1 MEGRK
6 MSKSSLSVLAKA
18 VASKRGLTQAEAERF
33 IATMF
38 EVAGAGIQEDK
49 LLKMKWLGTF
59 KITSVKDRESV
70 DVNTGERILIEG
82 RDKISFT
89 PDNILKEI
97 INKPFAQ
104 FETVVVNDGVDFSDI
119 DEKFAN
125 MEREEELQLQKEQ
138 ELQLLKGQECHDE
151 EVVQEEQN
159 AELPQKAELSQEEEH
174 SQEVEL
180 NEDLPQEEELSQE
193 EEHSQEVELNEEL
206 PQEAKKSQE
215 SLLDAELES
224 QEGGQKDELPQEVNT
239 PISEET
245 VALSSELKNAEISED
260 DIPETSEDNIS
271 QTSEDDIP
279 ETSEDDIPETSEDNI
294 SQTSED
300 TISKTEENG
309 IPEEVGM
316 LISHLKE
323 NGSAAEEIERVEEA
337 KVKEEAEA
345 PKAAEAHVEK
355 TPAEEKIVV
364 SQSDV
369 ENKKQSEYDETL
381 DEDEAYASDRHHFVI
396 PKYVVALVCVV
407 FVALL
412 GGLCWFAFIYGK
424 MQARQE
430 QMEMQLK
437 AIKPQPQ
444 PKPKPKVVAP
454 VDTAKSVAS
463 LDDKTDAENA
473 PVNGA
478 QANNEQTDHSQL
490 AMKKKAKQD
499 SIRMAQANNAV
510 KMAEK
515 ASEYLNDPRIRTGA
529 YRIVGVEKTVTVK
542 SGQTLAGLSK
552 LYLGP
557 GMECYMQAIN
567 GCSEIKSGQK
577 VKIPKLELKRKGKK
591 N

>member
-38 EVAGAGIQEDK
+38 EVAGDGIQEDK

-104 FETVVVNDGVDFSDI
+104 FETVVVNDGIDFSDI

-125 MEREEELQLQKEQ
+125 MEREEEELQLQKEQ
-138 ELQLLKGQECHDE
+138 ECHDE
-151 EVVQEEQN
+151 ELVQEEQN
-159 AELPQKAELSQEEEH
+159 AELPQKEDLSQEEEQPREEEH

-180 NEDLPQEEELSQE
+180 NENLS
-193 EEHSQEVELNEEL
+193 
-206 PQEAKKSQE
+206 QEAKKSQE
-215 SLLDAELES
+215 SLLDAELQS
-224 QEGGQKDELPQEVNT
+224 QEGGQKDELSQEANT

-260 DIPETSEDNIS
+260 DISETSEDNIS
-271 QTSEDDIP
+271 QTSD
-279 ETSEDDIPETSEDNI
+279 
-294 SQTSED
+294 D

-323 NGSAAEEIERVEEA
+323 NKSEAEEIERVEET
-337 KVKEEAEA
+337 KVKEEAEV

-355 TPAEEKIVV
+355 TPEEAKVVV
-364 SQSDV
+364 SQSNV
-369 ENKKQSEYDETL
+369 ENKKQPEYDETL
-381 DEDEAYASDRHHFVI
+381 DEDEAYASDHHHLVI
-396 PKYVVALVCVV
+396 PKYVVALVSVV

-444 PKPKPKVVAP
+444 PKPKPTVVAP

-463 LDDKTDAENA
+463 SDDKTDAKNVLA
-473 PVNGA
+473 NGA
-478 QANNEQTDHSQL
+478 QANNEQTDHAQL

-515 ASEYLNDPRIRTGA
+515 ASVYLNDPRIRTGA
-529 YRIVGVEKTVTVK
+529 YRIVGVEKTVTAK

-567 GCSEIKSGQK
+567 GCSEIKPGQK

>member
-38 EVAGAGIQEDK
+38 EVAGDGIQEDK

-104 FETVVVNDGVDFSDI
+104 FETVVVNDGIDFSDI

-125 MEREEELQLQKEQ
+125 MEREEEELQLQKE
-138 ELQLLKGQECHDE
+138 QECHDE
-151 EVVQEEQN
+151 EVVQEEQ
-159 AELPQKAELSQEEEH
+159 PQKEELSQEEEQPREEEH

-180 NEDLPQEEELSQE
+180 NEDLS
-193 EEHSQEVELNEEL
+193 
-206 PQEAKKSQE
+206 QEAKKSQE
-215 SLLDAELES
+215 SLLDAELQS
-224 QEGGQKDELPQEVNT
+224 QEGGKKDELSQEANT

-260 DIPETSEDNIS
+260 DISETSEDNIS
-271 QTSEDDIP
+271 QTSD
-279 ETSEDDIPETSEDNI
+279 
-294 SQTSED
+294 D

-323 NGSAAEEIERVEEA
+323 NKSEAEEIERVEET
-337 KVKEEAEA
+337 KVKEEAEV

-355 TPAEEKIVV
+355 TPEEAKVVV
-364 SQSDV
+364 SQSNV
-369 ENKKQSEYDETL
+369 ENKKQPEYDETL
-381 DEDEAYASDRHHFVI
+381 DEDEAYASDRHHLVI
-396 PKYVVALVCVV
+396 PKYVVALVSVV

-463 LDDKTDAENA
+463 SDDKTDAENVLA
-473 PVNGA
+473 NGA
-478 QANNEQTDHSQL
+478 QANNERTDHAQL

-515 ASEYLNDPRIRTGA
+515 ASVYLNDPRIRTGA
-529 YRIVGVEKTVTVK
+529 YRIMGVEKTVTAK

-567 GCSEIKSGQK
+567 GCSEIKPGQK

>member
-38 EVAGAGIQEDK
+38 EVAGDGIQEDK

-104 FETVVVNDGVDFSDI
+104 FETVVVNDGIDFSDI

-125 MEREEELQLQKEQ
+125 MEREEEELQLQKE
-138 ELQLLKGQECHDE
+138 QECHDE

-159 AELPQKAELSQEEEH
+159 AELPQKEDLSQEEEQPREEEH

-180 NEDLPQEEELSQE
+180 NEDLS
-193 EEHSQEVELNEEL
+193 
-206 PQEAKKSQE
+206 QEAKKSQE
-215 SLLDAELES
+215 SLLDAELQS
-224 QEGGQKDELPQEVNT
+224 QEGGQKDELSQEANT

-260 DIPETSEDNIS
+260 DISETSEDNIS
-271 QTSEDDIP
+271 QTSD
-279 ETSEDDIPETSEDNI
+279 
-294 SQTSED
+294 D

-323 NGSAAEEIERVEEA
+323 NKSEAEEIEKVEET
-337 KVKEEAEA
+337 KVKEEAEV

-355 TPAEEKIVV
+355 TPEEAKVVV
-364 SQSDV
+364 SLSNV
-369 ENKKQSEYDETL
+369 ENKMQPEYDETL
-381 DEDEAYASDRHHFVI
+381 DEDEAYASDRHHLVI
-396 PKYVVALVCVV
+396 PKYVVALVSVV

-444 PKPKPKVVAP
+444 PKPKPMVVAP

-463 LDDKTDAENA
+463 SDDKTDAENA
-473 PVNGA
+473 LANGA
-478 QANNEQTDHSQL
+478 QANNEQTDHAQL

-515 ASEYLNDPRIRTGA
+515 ASVYLNDPRIRTGA
-529 YRIVGVEKTVTVK
+529 YRIVGVEKTVTAK

-567 GCSEIKSGQK
+567 GCSEIKPGQK

>member
-38 EVAGAGIQEDK
+38 EVAGDGIQEDK

-104 FETVVVNDGVDFSDI
+104 FETVVVNDGIDFSDI

-125 MEREEELQLQKEQ
+125 MEREEEELQLQKEQ
-138 ELQLLKGQECHDE
+138 ECHDE
-151 EVVQEEQN
+151 ELVQEEQN
-159 AELPQKAELSQEEEH
+159 AELPQKEDLSQEEEQPREEEH

-180 NEDLPQEEELSQE
+180 NENLS
-193 EEHSQEVELNEEL
+193 
-206 PQEAKKSQE
+206 QEAKKSQE
-215 SLLDAELES
+215 SLLDAELQS
-224 QEGGQKDELPQEVNT
+224 QEGGQKDELSQEANT

-260 DIPETSEDNIS
+260 DISETSEDNIS
-271 QTSEDDIP
+271 QTSD
-279 ETSEDDIPETSEDNI
+279 
-294 SQTSED
+294 D

-323 NGSAAEEIERVEEA
+323 NKSEAEEIERVEET
-337 KVKEEAEA
+337 KVKEEAEV

-355 TPAEEKIVV
+355 TPEEAKVVV
-364 SQSDV
+364 SQSNV
-369 ENKKQSEYDETL
+369 ENKKQPEYDETL
-381 DEDEAYASDRHHFVI
+381 DEDEAYASDHHHLVI
-396 PKYVVALVCVV
+396 PKYVVALVSVV

-444 PKPKPKVVAP
+444 PKPKPTVVAP

-463 LDDKTDAENA
+463 SDDKTDAENA
-473 PVNGA
+473 LANGA
-478 QANNEQTDHSQL
+478 QANNEQTDHAQL

-515 ASEYLNDPRIRTGA
+515 ASVYLNDPRIRTGA
-529 YRIVGVEKTVTVK
+529 YRIVGVEKTMTAK

-552 LYLGP
+552 HYLGP

-567 GCSEIKSGQK
+567 GCSEIKPGQK

>member
-38 EVAGAGIQEDK
+38 EVAGDGIQEDK

-104 FETVVVNDGVDFSDI
+104 FETVVVNDGIDFSDI

-125 MEREEELQLQKEQ
+125 MEREEEELQLQKEQ
-138 ELQLLKGQECHDE
+138 ECHDE
-151 EVVQEEQN
+151 ELVQEEQN
-159 AELPQKAELSQEEEH
+159 AEQPQKEELSQEEGLPREEEH
-174 SQEVEL
+174 SQEVGL
-180 NEDLPQEEELSQE
+180 NEDLS
-193 EEHSQEVELNEEL
+193 
-206 PQEAKKSQE
+206 QEAKKSQE
-215 SLLDAELES
+215 SLLDAELQS
-224 QEGGQKDELPQEVNT
+224 QEGGQKDDLSQEANT
-239 PISEET
+239 PISEDT

-260 DIPETSEDNIS
+260 DISETSEDNIS
-271 QTSEDDIP
+271 QTSD
-279 ETSEDDIPETSEDNI
+279 
-294 SQTSED
+294 D

-316 LISHLKE
+316 LISHLKKNE
-323 NGSAAEEIERVEEA
+323 SEAEEIERVEEA
-337 KVKEEAEA
+337 KVKEEAEV

-355 TPAEEKIVV
+355 TPAEAKVV
-364 SQSDV
+364 ASQSNV
-369 ENKKQSEYDETL
+369 EDKKQPEYAETL
-381 DEDEAYASDRHHFVI
+381 DEDEAYASDHHHLVI
-396 PKYVVALVCVV
+396 PKYVVALVSVV

-444 PKPKPKVVAP
+444 PKPKPTVVAP

-463 LDDKTDAENA
+463 SDDKTDAENVLA
-473 PVNGA
+473 NGA
-478 QANNEQTDHSQL
+478 QANNEQTDHAQL

-515 ASEYLNDPRIRTGA
+515 ASVYLNDPRIRTGA
-529 YRIVGVEKTVTVK
+529 YRIVGVEKTVTAK

-567 GCSEIKSGQK
+567 GCSEIKPGQK

>member
-38 EVAGAGIQEDK
+38 EVAGDGIQEDK

-104 FETVVVNDGVDFSDI
+104 FETVVVNDGIDFSDI

-125 MEREEELQLQKEQ
+125 MEREEEELQLQKE
-138 ELQLLKGQECHDE
+138 QECHDE

-159 AELPQKAELSQEEEH
+159 AELPQKEELSQEEEQPREEEH

-180 NEDLPQEEELSQE
+180 NENLS
-193 EEHSQEVELNEEL
+193 
-206 PQEAKKSQE
+206 QEAKKSQE
-215 SLLDAELES
+215 SLLDAELQS
-224 QEGGQKDELPQEVNT
+224 QEGGQKDELSQEVNT

-245 VALSSELKNAEISED
+245 VALPSELKNAEISED
-260 DIPETSEDNIS
+260 DISETSEDNIS
-271 QTSEDDIP
+271 QTSD
-279 ETSEDDIPETSEDNI
+279 
-294 SQTSED
+294 D

-316 LISHLKE
+316 LISHLKKNE
-323 NGSAAEEIERVEEA
+323 SEAEEIERVEEA
-337 KVKEEAEA
+337 KVKEEAEV

-355 TPAEEKIVV
+355 TPEEAKVV
-364 SQSDV
+364 ASQSNV
-369 ENKKQSEYDETL
+369 ENKKQPEYDETL
-381 DEDEAYASDRHHFVI
+381 DEDEAYASDRHHLVI
-396 PKYVVALVCVV
+396 PKYVVALVSVV

-444 PKPKPKVVAP
+444 PKPQPTVVAP

-463 LDDKTDAENA
+463 SDDKTDAENA
-473 PVNGA
+473 LANGA
-478 QANNEQTDHSQL
+478 QANNEQTDHAQL

-515 ASEYLNDPRIRTGA
+515 ASVYLNDPRIRTGA
-529 YRIVGVEKTVTVK
+529 YRIVGVEKTVTAK

-557 GMECYMQAIN
+557 GMECYMQVIN
-567 GCSEIKSGQK
+567 GCSEIKPGQK

>member
-6 MSKSSLSVLAKA
+6 MNKSSLSVLAKA

-89 PDNILKEI
+89 PDNIMKEI

-125 MEREEELQLQKEQ
+125 MEREEELLLQKEQ
-138 ELQLLKGQECHDE
+138 ERHDD
-151 EVVQEEQN
+151 EVVLEEQN
-159 AELPQKAELSQEEEH
+159 AEQPQELDQNVRQSREEEQSQENLPDAELQSQENLSDAELQ
-174 SQEVEL
+174 SQENLPDAEL
-180 NEDLPQEEELSQE
+180 QSQE
-193 EEHSQEVELNEEL
+193 NLPDAELQSQDDGEKNDL
-206 PQEAKKSQE
+206 SQE
-215 SLLDAELES
+215 SLLNEELT
-224 QEGGQKDELPQEVNT
+224 QENNQKVEQPQEVKS
-239 PISEET
+239 PISEEN
-245 VALSSELKNAEISED
+245 VALSSELKNV
-260 DIPETSEDNIS
+260 ETSADDF
-271 QTSEDDIP
+271 SE
-279 ETSEDDIPETSEDNI
+279 T
-294 SQTSED
+294 
-300 TISKTEENG
+300 
-309 IPEEVGM
+309 
-316 LISHLKE
+316 
-323 NGSAAEEIERVEEA
+323 
-337 KVKEEAEA
+337 
-345 PKAAEAHVEK
+345 
-355 TPAEEKIVV
+355 
-364 SQSDV
+364 
-369 ENKKQSEYDETL
+369 
-381 DEDEAYASDRHHFVI
+381 YASDRHHLVI

-412 GGLCWFAFIYGK
+412 GGLCWFAFTYGK

-437 AIKPQPQ
+437 ATQSQSKP
-444 PKPKPKVVAP
+444 VAAVP

-463 LDDKTDAENA
+463 SDEKDLSAKMDGESAQA
-473 PVNGA
+473 NGA
-478 QANNEQTDHSQL
+478 QANNAQADHAQL

-529 YRIVGVEKTVTVK
+529 YRIVGVEKTVTAK

-567 GCSEIKSGQK
+567 GCSEIKTGQK

>member
-38 EVAGAGIQEDK
+38 EVAGDGIQEDK

-104 FETVVVNDGVDFSDI
+104 FETVVVNDGIDFSDI

-125 MEREEELQLQKEQ
+125 MEREEEELQLQKE
-138 ELQLLKGQECHDE
+138 QECHDE
-151 EVVQEEQN
+151 EVVKEEQ
-159 AELPQKAELSQEEEH
+159 PREEEH

-180 NEDLPQEEELSQE
+180 NEDLS
-193 EEHSQEVELNEEL
+193 
-206 PQEAKKSQE
+206 QEAKKSQE
-215 SLLDAELES
+215 NLLDAELQS
-224 QEGGQKDELPQEVNT
+224 QEGGQKDELFQEANT

-260 DIPETSEDNIS
+260 DISETSEDNIS
-271 QTSEDDIP
+271 QTSD
-279 ETSEDDIPETSEDNI
+279 
-294 SQTSED
+294 D

-323 NGSAAEEIERVEEA
+323 NKSEAEEIERVEEA
-337 KVKEEAEA
+337 KVKEEAEV

-355 TPAEEKIVV
+355 TPAEAKVVV
-364 SQSDV
+364 SQSNV
-369 ENKKQSEYDETL
+369 ENKKQPEYDETL
-381 DEDEAYASDRHHFVI
+381 DEDEAYASDRHHLVI
-396 PKYVVALVCVV
+396 PKYVVALVSVV

-444 PKPKPKVVAP
+444 PKPKPTVVAP

-463 LDDKTDAENA
+463 SDDKTDAENVQA
-473 PVNGA
+473 NGA
-478 QANNEQTDHSQL
+478 QANNEQTDHAQL

-515 ASEYLNDPRIRTGA
+515 ASVYLNDPRIRTGA
-529 YRIVGVEKTVTVK
+529 YRIVGVEKTVTAK

-567 GCSEIKSGQK
+567 GCSEIKPGQK

>member
-6 MSKSSLSVLAKA
+6 MNKSSLSVLAKA

-38 EVAGAGIQEDK
+38 EVAGDGIQEDK

-104 FETVVVNDGVDFSDI
+104 FETVVVNDGIDFSDI

-125 MEREEELQLQKEQ
+125 MEREEEELQLQKE
-138 ELQLLKGQECHDE
+138 QECHDE

-159 AELPQKAELSQEEEH
+159 AELPQKEELFQEEEQPREEEH
-174 SQEVEL
+174 SQEFEL
-180 NEDLPQEEELSQE
+180 NEDLS
-193 EEHSQEVELNEEL
+193 
-206 PQEAKKSQE
+206 QEAKKSQE
-215 SLLDAELES
+215 SLLDAELQS
-224 QEGGQKDELPQEVNT
+224 QEGGQKDELSREVNT

-260 DIPETSEDNIS
+260 DISETSEDNIS
-271 QTSEDDIP
+271 QTSD
-279 ETSEDDIPETSEDNI
+279 
-294 SQTSED
+294 D

-309 IPEEVGM
+309 IPEEVGI

-323 NGSAAEEIERVEEA
+323 NESEAEEIERVEEA
-337 KVKEEAEA
+337 KEEAEV

-355 TPAEEKIVV
+355 TPEEAKVVV
-364 SQSDV
+364 SQSNV
-369 ENKKQSEYDETL
+369 ENKKQPEYDETL
-381 DEDEAYASDRHHFVI
+381 DEDEAYASDHHHLVI
-396 PKYVVALVCVV
+396 PKYVVALVSVV

-444 PKPKPKVVAP
+444 PKPKPTVVAP

-463 LDDKTDAENA
+463 SDDKTDAKNVLA
-473 PVNGA
+473 NGA
-478 QANNEQTDHSQL
+478 QANNEQTDHAQL

-515 ASEYLNDPRIRTGA
+515 ASVYLNDPRIRTGA
-529 YRIVGVEKTVTVK
+529 YRIVGVEKTVTAK

-567 GCSEIKSGQK
+567 GCSEIKPGQK

>member
-1 MEGRK
+1 

-38 EVAGAGIQEDK
+38 EVAGDGIQEDK

-104 FETVVVNDGVDFSDI
+104 FETVVVNDGIDFSDI

-125 MEREEELQLQKEQ
+125 MEREEEELQLQKE
-138 ELQLLKGQECHDE
+138 QECHDE

-159 AELPQKAELSQEEEH
+159 AEQPQKEELSQEEEQPREEEH

-180 NEDLPQEEELSQE
+180 NEDLS
-193 EEHSQEVELNEEL
+193 
-206 PQEAKKSQE
+206 QEAKKSQE
-215 SLLDAELES
+215 SLLDAELQS
-224 QEGGQKDELPQEVNT
+224 QEGGQKDELSQEVNT

-260 DIPETSEDNIS
+260 DISETSEDNIS
-271 QTSEDDIP
+271 QTSD
-279 ETSEDDIPETSEDNI
+279 
-294 SQTSED
+294 D

-323 NGSAAEEIERVEEA
+323 NKSEAEEIERVEEA
-337 KVKEEAEA
+337 KVKEEAEV

-355 TPAEEKIVV
+355 TPEEAKVVV
-364 SQSDV
+364 SQSNV
-369 ENKKQSEYDETL
+369 ENKKQPEYDETL
-381 DEDEAYASDRHHFVI
+381 DEDEAYASDHHHLVI
-396 PKYVVALVCVV
+396 PKYVVALVSVV

-444 PKPKPKVVAP
+444 PKPKPTIVAP

-463 LDDKTDAENA
+463 SDDKTDAENA
-473 PVNGA
+473 LANGA
-478 QANNEQTDHSQL
+478 QANNEQTDHAQL

-515 ASEYLNDPRIRTGA
+515 ASVYLNDPRIRTGA
-529 YRIVGVEKTVTVK
+529 YRIVGVEKTVTAK

-567 GCSEIKSGQK
+567 GCSEIKPGQK
-577 VKIPKLELKRKGKK
+577 VKIPKLELKRKAKK

>member
-38 EVAGAGIQEDK
+38 EVAGDGIQEDK

-104 FETVVVNDGVDFSDI
+104 FETVVVNDGIDFSDI

-125 MEREEELQLQKEQ
+125 MEREEEELQLQKE
-138 ELQLLKGQECHDE
+138 QECHDE
-151 EVVQEEQN
+151 EVVQEEQ
-159 AELPQKAELSQEEEH
+159 PQKEELSQEEEQPREEEH

-180 NEDLPQEEELSQE
+180 NEDLS
-193 EEHSQEVELNEEL
+193 
-206 PQEAKKSQE
+206 QEAKKSQE
-215 SLLDAELES
+215 SLLDAELQS
-224 QEGGQKDELPQEVNT
+224 QEGGKKDELSQEANT

-245 VALSSELKNAEISED
+245 IALSSELKNAEISED
-260 DIPETSEDNIS
+260 NISVTSEDNIS
-271 QTSEDDIP
+271 QTSD
-279 ETSEDDIPETSEDNI
+279 
-294 SQTSED
+294 D

-323 NGSAAEEIERVEEA
+323 NKSEAEEIERVEEA
-337 KVKEEAEA
+337 KVKEEVEV
-345 PKAAEAHVEK
+345 PKAAEAYVEE
-355 TPAEEKIVV
+355 TPAEAKVVV
-364 SQSDV
+364 SQTNV
-369 ENKKQSEYDETL
+369 ENKKQPEYDETL
-381 DEDEAYASDRHHFVI
+381 DEDEAYASDRHHLVI
-396 PKYVVALVCVV
+396 PKYVVALVSVV

-444 PKPKPKVVAP
+444 PKPKPTVVAP

-463 LDDKTDAENA
+463 SDDKTDAENA
-473 PVNGA
+473 LANGA
-478 QANNEQTDHSQL
+478 QANNEQTDHAQL

-515 ASEYLNDPRIRTGA
+515 ASVYLNDPRIRTGA
-529 YRIVGVEKTVTVK
+529 YRIVGVEKTVTAK

-567 GCSEIKSGQK
+567 GCSEIKPGQK
-577 VKIPKLELKRKGKK
+577 VKIPKLKLKRKGKK

>member
-38 EVAGAGIQEDK
+38 EVAGDGIQEDK

-104 FETVVVNDGVDFSDI
+104 FETVVVNDGIDFSDI

-125 MEREEELQLQKEQ
+125 MEREEEELQLQKEQ
-138 ELQLLKGQECHDE
+138 ECHDEKEQECHDE

-159 AELPQKAELSQEEEH
+159 AEQPQKEDLSQEEEQPREEEH
-174 SQEVEL
+174 SQEVKL
-180 NEDLPQEEELSQE
+180 NEDLS
-193 EEHSQEVELNEEL
+193 
-206 PQEAKKSQE
+206 QEAKKSQE
-215 SLLDAELES
+215 SLLDAELQS
-224 QEGGQKDELPQEVNT
+224 QEGGQKDELSQEVNT

-260 DIPETSEDNIS
+260 DISETSEDNIS
-271 QTSEDDIP
+271 QTSD
-279 ETSEDDIPETSEDNI
+279 
-294 SQTSED
+294 D

-316 LISHLKE
+316 LISHLKKNE
-323 NGSAAEEIERVEEA
+323 SEAEEIERVEEA
-337 KVKEEAEA
+337 KVKEEAEV

-355 TPAEEKIVV
+355 TPEEAKVV
-364 SQSDV
+364 ASQSNV
-369 ENKKQSEYDETL
+369 ENKKQPEYDETL
-381 DEDEAYASDRHHFVI
+381 DEDEAYASDHHHLVI
-396 PKYVVALVCVV
+396 PKYVVALVSVV

-444 PKPKPKVVAP
+444 PKPKPTVVAP

-463 LDDKTDAENA
+463 SDDKTDAENVLA
-473 PVNGA
+473 NGA
-478 QANNEQTDHSQL
+478 QANNEQTDHAQL

-515 ASEYLNDPRIRTGA
+515 ASVYLNDPRIRTGA
-529 YRIVGVEKTVTVK
+529 YRIVGVEKTVTAK

-567 GCSEIKSGQK
+567 GCSEIKPGQK

>member
-1 MEGRK
+1 

-38 EVAGAGIQEDK
+38 EVAGDGIQEDK

-104 FETVVVNDGVDFSDI
+104 FETVVVNDGIDFSDI

-125 MEREEELQLQKEQ
+125 MEREEEELQLQKE
-138 ELQLLKGQECHDE
+138 QECHDE

-159 AELPQKAELSQEEEH
+159 AEQPQK
-174 SQEVEL
+174 
-180 NEDLPQEEELSQE
+180 EELSQE
-193 EEHSQEVELNEEL
+193 EEQ
-206 PQEAKKSQE
+206 PQE
-215 SLLDAELES
+215 SLLDAELQS
-224 QEGGQKDELPQEVNT
+224 QEGGQKDELSQEANT

-260 DIPETSEDNIS
+260 NISVTSEDNIS
-271 QTSEDDIP
+271 QTSD
-279 ETSEDDIPETSEDNI
+279 
-294 SQTSED
+294 D

-323 NGSAAEEIERVEEA
+323 NKSEAEKIERVEEA
-337 KVKEEAEA
+337 KVKEEAEV
-345 PKAAEAHVEK
+345 PKAAEAYVEE
-355 TPAEEKIVV
+355 TPAEAKVVV
-364 SQSDV
+364 SQTNV
-369 ENKKQSEYDETL
+369 ENKKQPEYDETL
-381 DEDEAYASDRHHFVI
+381 DEDEAYASDRHHLVI
-396 PKYVVALVCVV
+396 PKYVVALVSVV

-463 LDDKTDAENA
+463 SDDKTDAENVLA
-473 PVNGA
+473 NGA
-478 QANNEQTDHSQL
+478 QANNEQTDHAQL

-515 ASEYLNDPRIRTGA
+515 ASVYLNDPRIRTGA
-529 YRIVGVEKTVTVK
+529 YRIVGVEKTVTAK

-567 GCSEIKSGQK
+567 GCSEIKPGQK

>member
-38 EVAGAGIQEDK
+38 EVAGDGIQEDK

-104 FETVVVNDGVDFSDI
+104 FETVVVNDGIDFSDI

-125 MEREEELQLQKEQ
+125 MEREEEELQLQKE
-138 ELQLLKGQECHDE
+138 QECHDE

-159 AELPQKAELSQEEEH
+159 AEQPQKEELSQVEEQPREENL

-180 NEDLPQEEELSQE
+180 NEDLS
-193 EEHSQEVELNEEL
+193 
-206 PQEAKKSQE
+206 QEAKKSQE
-215 SLLDAELES
+215 SLLDAELQS
-224 QEGGQKDELPQEVNT
+224 QEGGQKDELSQEANT

-260 DIPETSEDNIS
+260 DISETSEDNIS
-271 QTSEDDIP
+271 QTSD
-279 ETSEDDIPETSEDNI
+279 
-294 SQTSED
+294 D

-309 IPEEVGM
+309 IPEEVGI

-323 NGSAAEEIERVEEA
+323 NESEAEEIERVEEA
-337 KVKEEAEA
+337 KVKEEPEV

-355 TPAEEKIVV
+355 TPEEAKVV
-364 SQSDV
+364 VLQSNV
-369 ENKKQSEYDETL
+369 ENKKQPEYDETL
-381 DEDEAYASDRHHFVI
+381 DEDEAYASDHHHLVI
-396 PKYVVALVCVV
+396 PKYVVALVSVV

-444 PKPKPKVVAP
+444 PKPKPMVVAP

-463 LDDKTDAENA
+463 SDDKTDAENVLA
-473 PVNGA
+473 NGA
-478 QANNEQTDHSQL
+478 QANNEQTDHAQL
-490 AMKKKAKQD
+490 AMKKKARQD

-529 YRIVGVEKTVTVK
+529 YRIVGVEKTVTAK

-567 GCSEIKSGQK
+567 GCSEIKTGQK

>member
-38 EVAGAGIQEDK
+38 EVAGDGIQEDK

-104 FETVVVNDGVDFSDI
+104 FETVVVNDGIDFSDI

-125 MEREEELQLQKEQ
+125 MEREEEELQLQKE
-138 ELQLLKGQECHDE
+138 QECHDE
-151 EVVQEEQN
+151 EVVQEEQT
-159 AELPQKAELSQEEEH
+159 AEQPQ
-174 SQEVEL
+174 
-180 NEDLPQEEELSQE
+180 NEDLS
-193 EEHSQEVELNEEL
+193 
-206 PQEAKKSQE
+206 QEAKKSQE
-215 SLLDAELES
+215 SLLDAELQS
-224 QEGGQKDELPQEVNT
+224 QEGGQNDELSQEVNT

-245 VALSSELKNAEISED
+245 VALSSELKYAEISED
-260 DIPETSEDNIS
+260 DISETSEDNIS
-271 QTSEDDIP
+271 QTSD
-279 ETSEDDIPETSEDNI
+279 
-294 SQTSED
+294 D

-309 IPEEVGM
+309 IPEEVGI

-323 NGSAAEEIERVEEA
+323 NESEAEEIERVEEA
-337 KVKEEAEA
+337 KVKEEAEV

-355 TPAEEKIVV
+355 TPEEAKVVV
-364 SQSDV
+364 SQSNV
-369 ENKKQSEYDETL
+369 ENKKQPEYDETL
-381 DEDEAYASDRHHFVI
+381 DEDEAYASDRHHLVI
-396 PKYVVALVCVV
+396 PKYVVALVSVV

-463 LDDKTDAENA
+463 SDDKTDAENA
-473 PVNGA
+473 LANGA
-478 QANNEQTDHSQL
+478 QANNEQTDHAQL

-515 ASEYLNDPRIRTGA
+515 ASVYLNDPRIRTGA
-529 YRIVGVEKTVTVK
+529 YRIVGVEKTVTAK

-567 GCSEIKSGQK
+567 GCSEIKPGQK

>member
-38 EVAGAGIQEDK
+38 EVAGDGIQEDK

-97 INKPFAQ
+97 VNKPFAQ
-104 FETVVVNDGVDFSDI
+104 FETVVVNDGIDFSDI

-125 MEREEELQLQKEQ
+125 MEREEEELQLQKE
-138 ELQLLKGQECHDE
+138 QECHDE
-151 EVVQEEQN
+151 EVVQEEQ
-159 AELPQKAELSQEEEH
+159 PQKEELSQEEEQPREEEH

-180 NEDLPQEEELSQE
+180 NEDLSQE
-193 EEHSQEVELNEEL
+193 EEQ
-206 PQEAKKSQE
+206 PQE
-215 SLLDAELES
+215 SLLDAELQS
-224 QEGGQKDELPQEVNT
+224 QEGGQKDELSQEVNT

-260 DIPETSEDNIS
+260 DISETSEDNIS
-271 QTSEDDIP
+271 QTSD
-279 ETSEDDIPETSEDNI
+279 
-294 SQTSED
+294 D

-323 NGSAAEEIERVEEA
+323 NKSEAEERGEEA
-337 KVKEEAEA
+337 KVKEEAEV

-355 TPAEEKIVV
+355 TPAEAKVVV
-364 SQSDV
+364 SQSNV
-369 ENKKQSEYDETL
+369 ENKKQPEYDETL
-381 DEDEAYASDRHHFVI
+381 DEDEAYASDRHHLVI
-396 PKYVVALVCVV
+396 PKYVVALVSVV

-444 PKPKPKVVAP
+444 PKPKPTVVAP

-463 LDDKTDAENA
+463 SDDKTDAENVLA
-473 PVNGA
+473 NGA
-478 QANNEQTDHSQL
+478 QTNNEQTDHAQL

-515 ASEYLNDPRIRTGA
+515 ASVYLNDPRIRTGA
-529 YRIVGVEKTVTVK
+529 YRIVGVEKTVTAK

-567 GCSEIKSGQK
+567 GCSEIKPGQK

>member
-38 EVAGAGIQEDK
+38 EVAGDGIKEDK

-104 FETVVVNDGVDFSDI
+104 FETVVVNDGIDFSDI

-125 MEREEELQLQKEQ
+125 MEREEEELQLQKE
-138 ELQLLKGQECHDE
+138 QECHDE

-159 AELPQKAELSQEEEH
+159 AEQPQK
-174 SQEVEL
+174 
-180 NEDLPQEEELSQE
+180 EELS
-193 EEHSQEVELNEEL
+193 
-206 PQEAKKSQE
+206 QEAKKSQE
-215 SLLDAELES
+215 SLLDAELQS
-224 QEGGQKDELPQEVNT
+224 QEGGQKNELSQEVNT

-260 DIPETSEDNIS
+260 DISETSEDNIS
-271 QTSEDDIP
+271 QTSD
-279 ETSEDDIPETSEDNI
+279 
-294 SQTSED
+294 D

-323 NGSAAEEIERVEEA
+323 NESEAEEIEKVEEA
-337 KVKEEAEA
+337 KVKEEAEV
-345 PKAAEAHVEK
+345 PKAAEAYVEE
-355 TPAEEKIVV
+355 TPAEAKVVV
-364 SQSDV
+364 SQTNV
-369 ENKKQSEYDETL
+369 ENKKQPEYDETL
-381 DEDEAYASDRHHFVI
+381 DEDEAYASDRHHLVI
-396 PKYVVALVCVV
+396 PKYVVALVSVV

-444 PKPKPKVVAP
+444 PKPKPTVVAP

-463 LDDKTDAENA
+463 SDDKTDAENA
-473 PVNGA
+473 LANGA
-478 QANNEQTDHSQL
+478 QANNEQTDHAQL

-515 ASEYLNDPRIRTGA
+515 ASVYLNDPRIRTGA
-529 YRIVGVEKTVTVK
+529 YRIVGVEKTVTAK

-567 GCSEIKSGQK
+567 GCSEIKPGQK

>member
-38 EVAGAGIQEDK
+38 EVAGDGIQEDK

-104 FETVVVNDGVDFSDI
+104 FETVVVNDGIDFSDI

-125 MEREEELQLQKEQ
+125 MEREEEELQLQKE
-138 ELQLLKGQECHDE
+138 QECHDE
-151 EVVQEEQN
+151 EVVQEEQ
-159 AELPQKAELSQEEEH
+159 PQKEELSQEEEQPREEEH

-180 NEDLPQEEELSQE
+180 NEDLS
-193 EEHSQEVELNEEL
+193 
-206 PQEAKKSQE
+206 QEAKKSQE
-215 SLLDAELES
+215 SLLDAELQS
-224 QEGGQKDELPQEVNT
+224 QEGGQKDELFQEANT

-245 VALSSELKNAEISED
+245 VALSSELKKAEISED
-260 DIPETSEDNIS
+260 DISETSEDNIS
-271 QTSEDDIP
+271 QTSD
-279 ETSEDDIPETSEDNI
+279 
-294 SQTSED
+294 D

-323 NGSAAEEIERVEEA
+323 NKSEAEEIERVEEV
-337 KVKEEAEA
+337 KVKEEAEV

-355 TPAEEKIVV
+355 TPAEEKVVV
-364 SQSDV
+364 SQSNV
-369 ENKKQSEYDETL
+369 ENKKQPEYDETL
-381 DEDEAYASDRHHFVI
+381 DEDEAYASDRHHLVI
-396 PKYVVALVCVV
+396 PKYVVALVSVV

-463 LDDKTDAENA
+463 SDDKTDAENVLA
-473 PVNGA
+473 NGA
-478 QANNEQTDHSQL
+478 QANNEQTDHAQL

-515 ASEYLNDPRIRTGA
+515 ASVYLNDPRIRTGA
-529 YRIVGVEKTVTVK
+529 YRIMGVEKTVTAK

-567 GCSEIKSGQK
+567 GCSEIKPGQK

>member
-38 EVAGAGIQEDK
+38 EVAGDGIQEDK

-97 INKPFAQ
+97 VNKPFAQ
-104 FETVVVNDGVDFSDI
+104 FETVVVNDGIDFSDI

-125 MEREEELQLQKEQ
+125 MEREEEELKLQKE
-138 ELQLLKGQECHDE
+138 QECHDE

-159 AELPQKAELSQEEEH
+159 AEQPQK
-174 SQEVEL
+174 
-180 NEDLPQEEELSQE
+180 EELSQE
-193 EEHSQEVELNEEL
+193 EEQPREEEYSQKVELNENL
-206 PQEAKKSQE
+206 SQEAKKSQE
-215 SLLDAELES
+215 SLLDAELQS
-224 QEGGQKDELPQEVNT
+224 QEGGQKDELSQEANT
-239 PISEET
+239 PISEEM

-260 DIPETSEDNIS
+260 DISETSEDNIS
-271 QTSEDDIP
+271 QTSD
-279 ETSEDDIPETSEDNI
+279 
-294 SQTSED
+294 D

-316 LISHLKE
+316 LISHLKKNE
-323 NGSAAEEIERVEEA
+323 SEAEEIERVEEA
-337 KVKEEAEA
+337 KVKEEAGV

-355 TPAEEKIVV
+355 TPEEAKVV
-364 SQSDV
+364 ASQSNV
-369 ENKKQSEYDETL
+369 ENKKQPEYDETL
-381 DEDEAYASDRHHFVI
+381 DEDEAYASDHHHLVI
-396 PKYVVALVCVV
+396 PKYVVALVSVV

-463 LDDKTDAENA
+463 SDDKTDAANA
-473 PVNGA
+473 LANGA
-478 QANNEQTDHSQL
+478 QANNEQTDHAQL

-515 ASEYLNDPRIRTGA
+515 ASVYLNDPRIRTGA
-529 YRIVGVEKTVTVK
+529 YRIVGVEKTVTAK

-567 GCSEIKSGQK
+567 GCSEIKPGQK

>member
-1 MEGRK
+1 MGGRK

-38 EVAGAGIQEDK
+38 EVAGDGIQEDK

-104 FETVVVNDGVDFSDI
+104 FETVVVNDGIDFSDI

-125 MEREEELQLQKEQ
+125 MEREEEELQLQKE
-138 ELQLLKGQECHDE
+138 QECHDE

-159 AELPQKAELSQEEEH
+159 AEQPQKEELSQVEEQPREENL

-180 NEDLPQEEELSQE
+180 NEDLS
-193 EEHSQEVELNEEL
+193 
-206 PQEAKKSQE
+206 QEAKKSQE
-215 SLLDAELES
+215 SLLDAELQS
-224 QEGGQKDELPQEVNT
+224 QEGGQKDDLSQEANT

-260 DIPETSEDNIS
+260 DISETSEDNIS
-271 QTSEDDIP
+271 QTSD
-279 ETSEDDIPETSEDNI
+279 
-294 SQTSED
+294 D

-316 LISHLKE
+316 LISHLKKNE
-323 NGSAAEEIERVEEA
+323 SEAEEIEKVEET
-337 KVKEEAEA
+337 KVKEEAEV

-355 TPAEEKIVV
+355 TPEEAKVVV
-364 SQSDV
+364 SQSNV
-369 ENKKQSEYDETL
+369 ENKKQPEYDETL
-381 DEDEAYASDRHHFVI
+381 DEDEAYASDHHHLVI
-396 PKYVVALVCVV
+396 PKYVVALVSVV

-463 LDDKTDAENA
+463 SDDKTDAANA
-473 PVNGA
+473 LANGA
-478 QANNEQTDHSQL
+478 QANNEQTDHAQL

-515 ASEYLNDPRIRTGA
+515 ASVYLNDPRIRTGA
-529 YRIVGVEKTVTVK
+529 YRIVGVEKTVTAK

-567 GCSEIKSGQK
+567 GCSEIKPGQK

>member
-38 EVAGAGIQEDK
+38 DVAGAGIQEDK

-125 MEREEELQLQKEQ
+125 MEREEEELQLQKEQ
-138 ELQLLKGQECHDE
+138 DQQLQKEQVSHDE

-159 AELPQKAELSQEEEH
+159 AELPR
-174 SQEVEL
+174 
-180 NEDLPQEEELSQE
+180 EEELSQE
-193 EEHSQEVELNEEL
+193 EELPREEVHSQEVELNGDL
-206 PQEAKKSQE
+206 SQEAKKSQE
-215 SLLDAELES
+215 SLLNAELQS
-224 QEGGQKDELPQEVNT
+224 QEGGQKDELSQEVNT

-260 DIPETSEDNIS
+260 NISETSEDNL
-271 QTSEDDIP
+271 
-279 ETSEDDIPETSEDNI
+279 

-323 NGSAAEEIERVEEA
+323 NDSAAEEIERVEEA
-337 KVKEEAEA
+337 KVKEEAEVS
-345 PKAAEAHVEK
+345 KAAEAHVEK
-355 TPAEEKIVV
+355 TPAEEKVVV
-364 SQSDV
+364 SQLNV

-412 GGLCWFAFIYGK
+412 CGLCWFAFTYGK

-463 LDDKTDAENA
+463 SDDETDAENA
-473 PVNGA
+473 PANGA
-478 QANNEQTDHSQL
+478 QANNEQADHAQL

-499 SIRMAQANNAV
+499 SIRMTQANNAV

-529 YRIVGVEKTVTVK
+529 YRIVGVEKTVTAK

-552 LYLGP
+552 LHLGP

-567 GCSEIKSGQK
+567 GCSEIKPGQK

>member
-38 EVAGAGIQEDK
+38 EVAGDGIQEDK

-97 INKPFAQ
+97 VNKPFAQ
-104 FETVVVNDGVDFSDI
+104 FETVVVNDGIDFSDI

-125 MEREEELQLQKEQ
+125 MEREEEELQLQKE
-138 ELQLLKGQECHDE
+138 QECHDE
-151 EVVQEEQN
+151 EVVQEEQ
-159 AELPQKAELSQEEEH
+159 PQKEELSQEEEQPREEEH

-180 NEDLPQEEELSQE
+180 NEDLS
-193 EEHSQEVELNEEL
+193 
-206 PQEAKKSQE
+206 QEAKKSQE
-215 SLLDAELES
+215 SLLVAELQS
-224 QEGGQKDELPQEVNT
+224 QEGGKKDELSQEANT

-260 DIPETSEDNIS
+260 NISVTSEDNIS
-271 QTSEDDIP
+271 QTSD
-279 ETSEDDIPETSEDNI
+279 
-294 SQTSED
+294 D

-323 NGSAAEEIERVEEA
+323 NKSEAEKIERVEEA
-337 KVKEEAEA
+337 KVKEEAEV
-345 PKAAEAHVEK
+345 PKAAEAYVEE
-355 TPAEEKIVV
+355 TPAEAKVVV
-364 SQSDV
+364 SQSNV
-369 ENKKQSEYDETL
+369 ENKKQPEYDETL
-381 DEDEAYASDRHHFVI
+381 DEDEAYASDHHHLVI
-396 PKYVVALVCVV
+396 PKYVVALVSVV

-412 GGLCWFAFIYGK
+412 GSLCWFAFIYGK

-437 AIKPQPQ
+437 AIKPQSQ

-463 LDDKTDAENA
+463 SDDKTDAENVLA
-473 PVNGA
+473 NGA
-478 QANNEQTDHSQL
+478 QANNEQTDHAQL

-515 ASEYLNDPRIRTGA
+515 ASVYLNDPRIRTGA
-529 YRIVGVEKTVTVK
+529 YRIMGVEKTVTAK

-567 GCSEIKSGQK
+567 GCSEIKPGQK

>member
-1 MEGRK
+1 MN
-6 MSKSSLSVLAKA
+6 KSSLSVLAKA

-89 PDNILKEI
+89 PDNIMKEI

-125 MEREEELQLQKEQ
+125 MEREEELLLQKEQ
-138 ELQLLKGQECHDE
+138 ERHDD
-151 EVVQEEQN
+151 EVVLEEQN
-159 AELPQKAELSQEEEH
+159 AEQPQELD
-174 SQEVEL
+174 L
-180 NEDLPQEEELSQE
+180 NENLS
-193 EEHSQEVELNEEL
+193 
-206 PQEAKKSQE
+206 QEAKKSQE
-215 SLLDAELES
+215 SLLNAELQS
-224 QEGGQKDELPQEVNT
+224 QEGGQKDELSQKVNT

-260 DIPETSEDNIS
+260 DISETSEDNIS
-271 QTSEDDIP
+271 QTSD
-279 ETSEDDIPETSEDNI
+279 
-294 SQTSED
+294 D

-323 NGSAAEEIERVEEA
+323 NESEAEERVEEA
-337 KVKEEAEA
+337 KVKEEAEV

-355 TPAEEKIVV
+355 TPAEAKVIV
-364 SQSDV
+364 SQSNV
-369 ENKKQSEYDETL
+369 ENKKQPEYDETL
-381 DEDEAYASDRHHFVI
+381 DEDEAYASDHHHLVI
-396 PKYVVALVCVV
+396 PKYVVALVSVV

-412 GGLCWFAFIYGK
+412 GGLCWFAFIYGR

-463 LDDKTDAENA
+463 SDDKTDAENVLA
-473 PVNGA
+473 NGA
-478 QANNEQTDHSQL
+478 QANNAQADHAQL

-529 YRIVGVEKTVTVK
+529 YRIVGVEKTVTAK

-567 GCSEIKSGQK
+567 GCSEIKTGQK

>member
-1 MEGRK
+1 

-18 VASKRGLTQAEAERF
+18 VANKRGLTQAEAERF

-38 EVAGAGIQEDK
+38 EVAGDGIQEDK

-104 FETVVVNDGVDFSDI
+104 FETVVVNDGIDFSDI

-125 MEREEELQLQKEQ
+125 MAREEEELQLQKE
-138 ELQLLKGQECHDE
+138 QECHDE

-159 AELPQKAELSQEEEH
+159 AEQPQ
-174 SQEVEL
+174 
-180 NEDLPQEEELSQE
+180 NEDLS
-193 EEHSQEVELNEEL
+193 
-206 PQEAKKSQE
+206 QEAKKSQE
-215 SLLDAELES
+215 SLLDAELQS
-224 QEGGQKDELPQEVNT
+224 QEGGQKDELSQEVNT

-260 DIPETSEDNIS
+260 DISDTSEDNIS
-271 QTSEDDIP
+271 QTSD
-279 ETSEDDIPETSEDNI
+279 
-294 SQTSED
+294 D

-316 LISHLKE
+316 LISHLKKNE
-323 NGSAAEEIERVEEA
+323 SEAEEIERVEEA
-337 KVKEEAEA
+337 KVKEEAEV

-355 TPAEEKIVV
+355 TPEEAKVVV
-364 SQSDV
+364 SQSNV
-369 ENKKQSEYDETL
+369 ENKKQPEYDETL
-381 DEDEAYASDRHHFVI
+381 DEDEAYASNHHHLVI
-396 PKYVVALVCVV
+396 PKYVVALVSVV

-444 PKPKPKVVAP
+444 PKPKPTVVAP

-463 LDDKTDAENA
+463 SDDKTDAENA
-473 PVNGA
+473 LANGA
-478 QANNEQTDHSQL
+478 QANNEQTDHAQL

-515 ASEYLNDPRIRTGA
+515 ASVYLNDPRIRTGA
-529 YRIVGVEKTVTVK
+529 YRIVGVEKTVTAK

-567 GCSEIKSGQK
+567 GCSEIKPGQK

>member
-6 MSKSSLSVLAKA
+6 MNKSSLSVLAKA

-125 MEREEELQLQKEQ
+125 MEREEELLLQKEQ
-138 ELQLLKGQECHDE
+138 ERHDDE
-151 EVVQEEQN
+151 MVLEEQN
-159 AELPQKAELSQEEEH
+159 AEQPQELDQNVRQSREEEQSQENLPDAELQSQDDGEK
-174 SQEVEL
+174 
-180 NEDLPQEEELSQE
+180 NDL
-193 EEHSQEVELNEEL
+193 
-206 PQEAKKSQE
+206 SQE
-215 SLLDAELES
+215 SLLNEELT
-224 QEGGQKDELPQEVNT
+224 QENNQKVEQPQEVKS
-239 PISEET
+239 PISEEN
-245 VALSSELKNAEISED
+245 VALSSELKNV
-260 DIPETSEDNIS
+260 ETSADDF
-271 QTSEDDIP
+271 SE
-279 ETSEDDIPETSEDNI
+279 T
-294 SQTSED
+294 
-300 TISKTEENG
+300 
-309 IPEEVGM
+309 
-316 LISHLKE
+316 
-323 NGSAAEEIERVEEA
+323 
-337 KVKEEAEA
+337 
-345 PKAAEAHVEK
+345 
-355 TPAEEKIVV
+355 
-364 SQSDV
+364 
-369 ENKKQSEYDETL
+369 
-381 DEDEAYASDRHHFVI
+381 YASDRHHLVI

-412 GGLCWFAFIYGK
+412 GGLCWFAFTYGK

-444 PKPKPKVVAP
+444 PKPKPTVVAS

-463 LDDKTDAENA
+463 SDDKTDAENA
-473 PVNGA
+473 QANGA
-478 QANNEQTDHSQL
+478 QANNAQADHALL

-529 YRIVGVEKTVTVK
+529 YRIVGVEKTVTAK

-567 GCSEIKSGQK
+567 GCSEIKTGQK

>member
-38 EVAGAGIQEDK
+38 EVAGDGIQEDK

-104 FETVVVNDGVDFSDI
+104 FETVVVNDGIDFSDI

-125 MEREEELQLQKEQ
+125 MEREEEQLQLQKE
-138 ELQLLKGQECHDE
+138 QECHDE

-159 AELPQKAELSQEEEH
+159 AEQPQKEELSQEEEH

-180 NEDLPQEEELSQE
+180 NEDLS
-193 EEHSQEVELNEEL
+193 
-206 PQEAKKSQE
+206 QEAKKSQE
-215 SLLDAELES
+215 SLLDAELQS
-224 QEGGQKDELPQEVNT
+224 QEGGQKDELSQEVNT

-260 DIPETSEDNIS
+260 DISETSEDNIS
-271 QTSEDDIP
+271 QTSD
-279 ETSEDDIPETSEDNI
+279 
-294 SQTSED
+294 D

-316 LISHLKE
+316 LISHLKKNE
-323 NGSAAEEIERVEEA
+323 SEAEEIERVEEA
-337 KVKEEAEA
+337 KVKEEAEVS
-345 PKAAEAHVEK
+345 KVAEAHVEK
-355 TPAEEKIVV
+355 TPEEAKVVV
-364 SQSDV
+364 SQSNV
-369 ENKKQSEYDETL
+369 ENKKQPEYDETL
-381 DEDEAYASDRHHFVI
+381 DEDEAYASDHHHLVI
-396 PKYVVALVCVV
+396 PKYVVALVSVV

-463 LDDKTDAENA
+463 SDDKTDAENA
-473 PVNGA
+473 LANGA
-478 QANNEQTDHSQL
+478 QANNEQTDHAQL

-515 ASEYLNDPRIRTGA
+515 ASVYLNDPRIRTGA
-529 YRIVGVEKTVTVK
+529 YRIVGVEKTVTAK

-567 GCSEIKSGQK
+567 GCSEIKPGQK

>member
-1 MEGRK
+1 MN
-6 MSKSSLSVLAKA
+6 KSSLSVLAKA

-104 FETVVVNDGVDFSDI
+104 FETVVVNDGIDFSDI

-125 MEREEELQLQKEQ
+125 MEREEEELQLQKE
-138 ELQLLKGQECHDE
+138 QECHDE

-159 AELPQKAELSQEEEH
+159 AEQPQ
-174 SQEVEL
+174 
-180 NEDLPQEEELSQE
+180 NEDLS
-193 EEHSQEVELNEEL
+193 
-206 PQEAKKSQE
+206 QEAKKSQE
-215 SLLDAELES
+215 SLLDAELQS
-224 QEGGQKDELPQEVNT
+224 QEGGQNDELSQEVNT

-245 VALSSELKNAEISED
+245 VALSSELKYAEISED
-260 DIPETSEDNIS
+260 DISETSEDNIS
-271 QTSEDDIP
+271 QTSD
-279 ETSEDDIPETSEDNI
+279 
-294 SQTSED
+294 D

-309 IPEEVGM
+309 IPEEVGI

-323 NGSAAEEIERVEEA
+323 NESEAEEIERVEEA
-337 KVKEEAEA
+337 KVKEEAEV

-355 TPAEEKIVV
+355 TPEEAKVVV
-364 SQSDV
+364 SQSNV
-369 ENKKQSEYDETL
+369 ENKKQPEYDETL
-381 DEDEAYASDRHHFVI
+381 DEDEAYASDHHHLVI
-396 PKYVVALVCVV
+396 PKYVVALVSVV

-463 LDDKTDAENA
+463 SDDKTDAENA
-473 PVNGA
+473 LANGA
-478 QANNEQTDHSQL
+478 QANNEQTDHAQL

-515 ASEYLNDPRIRTGA
+515 ASVYLNDPRIRTGA
-529 YRIVGVEKTVTVK
+529 YRIVGVEKTVTAK

-567 GCSEIKSGQK
+567 GCSEIKPGQK

>member
-1 MEGRK
+1 

-38 EVAGAGIQEDK
+38 EVAGDGIQEDK

-104 FETVVVNDGVDFSDI
+104 FETVVVNDGIDFSDI

-125 MEREEELQLQKEQ
+125 MEREEEELQLQKEQ
-138 ELQLLKGQECHDE
+138 ECHDE
-151 EVVQEEQN
+151 ELVQEEQN
-159 AELPQKAELSQEEEH
+159 AELPQKEDLSQEEEQPREEEH

-180 NEDLPQEEELSQE
+180 NEDLPQET
-193 EEHSQEVELNEEL
+193 
-206 PQEAKKSQE
+206 KKSQE
-215 SLLDAELES
+215 SLLDAELQS
-224 QEGGQKDELPQEVNT
+224 QEGGQKDELSQEVNT

-260 DIPETSEDNIS
+260 DISETSEDNIS
-271 QTSEDDIP
+271 QTSD
-279 ETSEDDIPETSEDNI
+279 
-294 SQTSED
+294 D

-323 NGSAAEEIERVEEA
+323 NKSEAEEIERVEEA
-337 KVKEEAEA
+337 KVKEEAEV

-355 TPAEEKIVV
+355 TPEEAKVVV
-364 SQSDV
+364 SQSNV
-369 ENKKQSEYDETL
+369 ENKKQPEYAETL
-381 DEDEAYASDRHHFVI
+381 DEDEAYASDHHHLVI
-396 PKYVVALVCVV
+396 PKYVVALVSVV

-444 PKPKPKVVAP
+444 PKPKPTVVAP

-463 LDDKTDAENA
+463 SADKTDAENA
-473 PVNGA
+473 LANGA
-478 QANNEQTDHSQL
+478 QANNEQTDHAQL
-490 AMKKKAKQD
+490 AMKKKAKLD

-515 ASEYLNDPRIRTGA
+515 ASVYLNDPRIRTGA
-529 YRIVGVEKTVTVK
+529 YRIVGVEKTVTAK

-567 GCSEIKSGQK
+567 GCSEIKPGQK

>member
-6 MSKSSLSVLAKA
+6 MNKSSLSVLAKA

-125 MEREEELQLQKEQ
+125 MEREEELLLQKEQ
-138 ELQLLKGQECHDE
+138 ERHDDE
-151 EVVQEEQN
+151 MVLEEQN
-159 AELPQKAELSQEEEH
+159 AEQPQELDQNVRQSREEEQSQENLPDAELQSQENLSDAELQ
-174 SQEVEL
+174 SQENLSDAKLQSQDDGEK
-180 NEDLPQEEELSQE
+180 NDL
-193 EEHSQEVELNEEL
+193 
-206 PQEAKKSQE
+206 SQE
-215 SLLDAELES
+215 SLLNEELT
-224 QEGGQKDELPQEVNT
+224 QENNQKVEQPQEVKS
-239 PISEET
+239 PISEEN
-245 VALSSELKNAEISED
+245 VALSSELKNV
-260 DIPETSEDNIS
+260 ETSADDF
-271 QTSEDDIP
+271 SE
-279 ETSEDDIPETSEDNI
+279 T
-294 SQTSED
+294 
-300 TISKTEENG
+300 
-309 IPEEVGM
+309 
-316 LISHLKE
+316 
-323 NGSAAEEIERVEEA
+323 
-337 KVKEEAEA
+337 
-345 PKAAEAHVEK
+345 
-355 TPAEEKIVV
+355 
-364 SQSDV
+364 
-369 ENKKQSEYDETL
+369 
-381 DEDEAYASDRHHFVI
+381 YASDRHHLVI

-412 GGLCWFAFIYGK
+412 GGLCWFAFTYGK

-444 PKPKPKVVAP
+444 PKPKPTVVAS

-463 LDDKTDAENA
+463 SDDKTDAENA
-473 PVNGA
+473 QANGA
-478 QANNEQTDHSQL
+478 QANNAQADHALL

-529 YRIVGVEKTVTVK
+529 YRIVGVEKTVTAK

-567 GCSEIKSGQK
+567 GCSEIKTGQK

>member
-1 MEGRK
+1 

-18 VASKRGLTQAEAERF
+18 VANKRGLTQAEAERF

-38 EVAGAGIQEDK
+38 EVAGDGIQEDK

-104 FETVVVNDGVDFSDI
+104 FETVVVNDGIDFSDI

-125 MEREEELQLQKEQ
+125 MEREEEELQLQKE
-138 ELQLLKGQECHDE
+138 QECHDE

-159 AELPQKAELSQEEEH
+159 AEQTQKEELSQGEEQPREEEH

-180 NEDLPQEEELSQE
+180 NENLSQE
-193 EEHSQEVELNEEL
+193 E
-206 PQEAKKSQE
+206 KKSQE
-215 SLLDAELES
+215 SLLDAELQS
-224 QEGGQKDELPQEVNT
+224 QEGGQKDELSQEVNT

-260 DIPETSEDNIS
+260 DISETSEDNIS
-271 QTSEDDIP
+271 QTSD
-279 ETSEDDIPETSEDNI
+279 
-294 SQTSED
+294 D

-316 LISHLKE
+316 LISHLKKNE
-323 NGSAAEEIERVEEA
+323 SEAEEIERVEEA
-337 KVKEEAEA
+337 KVKEEAGI

-355 TPAEEKIVV
+355 TPEEAKVV
-364 SQSDV
+364 ASQSNV
-369 ENKKQSEYDETL
+369 ENKKQPEYDETL
-381 DEDEAYASDRHHFVI
+381 DEDEAYASDRHHLVI
-396 PKYVVALVCVV
+396 PKYVVALVSVV

-463 LDDKTDAENA
+463 SDDKTDAENA
-473 PVNGA
+473 LANGA
-478 QANNEQTDHSQL
+478 QANNEQTDHAQL

-515 ASEYLNDPRIRTGA
+515 ASVYLNDPRIRTGA
-529 YRIVGVEKTVTVK
+529 YRIVGVEKTVTAK

-567 GCSEIKSGQK
+567 GCSEIKPGQK

>member
-38 EVAGAGIQEDK
+38 EVAGDGIQEDK

-104 FETVVVNDGVDFSDI
+104 FETVVVNDGIDFSDI

-125 MEREEELQLQKEQ
+125 MEREEEELQLQKE
-138 ELQLLKGQECHDE
+138 QECHDE
-151 EVVQEEQN
+151 EVVQEEQ
-159 AELPQKAELSQEEEH
+159 PQK
-174 SQEVEL
+174 
-180 NEDLPQEEELSQE
+180 EELSQE
-193 EEHSQEVELNEEL
+193 EEQ
-206 PQEAKKSQE
+206 PQE
-215 SLLDAELES
+215 SLLDAELQS
-224 QEGGQKDELPQEVNT
+224 QEGGQKDELSQEANT

-260 DIPETSEDNIS
+260 DISETSEDNIS
-271 QTSEDDIP
+271 QTSD
-279 ETSEDDIPETSEDNI
+279 
-294 SQTSED
+294 D

-323 NGSAAEEIERVEEA
+323 NESEAEERVEEA
-337 KVKEEAEA
+337 KVKEEAEV

-355 TPAEEKIVV
+355 TPAEAKVVV
-364 SQSDV
+364 SQSNV
-369 ENKKQSEYDETL
+369 ENKKQPEYDETL
-381 DEDEAYASDRHHFVI
+381 DEDEAYASDHHHLVI
-396 PKYVVALVCVV
+396 PKYVVALVSVV

-412 GGLCWFAFIYGK
+412 GGLCWFAFIYGR

-463 LDDKTDAENA
+463 SDDKTDAENVLA
-473 PVNGA
+473 NGA
-478 QANNEQTDHSQL
+478 QANNEQTDHAQL

-515 ASEYLNDPRIRTGA
+515 ASVYLNDPRIRTGA
-529 YRIVGVEKTVTVK
+529 YRIVGVEKNVTAK

-567 GCSEIKSGQK
+567 GCSEIKPGQK

>member
-1 MEGRK
+1 

-38 EVAGAGIQEDK
+38 EVAGDGIQEDK

-104 FETVVVNDGVDFSDI
+104 FETVVVNDGIDFSDI

-125 MEREEELQLQKEQ
+125 MEREEEELQLQKE
-138 ELQLLKGQECHDE
+138 QECHDE

-159 AELPQKAELSQEEEH
+159 AEQPQ
-174 SQEVEL
+174 
-180 NEDLPQEEELSQE
+180 NEDLS
-193 EEHSQEVELNEEL
+193 
-206 PQEAKKSQE
+206 QEAKKSQE
-215 SLLDAELES
+215 SLLDAELQS
-224 QEGGQKDELPQEVNT
+224 QEGGQKDELSHEVNT

-260 DIPETSEDNIS
+260 DISETSEDNIS
-271 QTSEDDIP
+271 QTSD
-279 ETSEDDIPETSEDNI
+279 
-294 SQTSED
+294 D

-316 LISHLKE
+316 LISHLKKNE
-323 NGSAAEEIERVEEA
+323 SEAEEIERVEEA
-337 KVKEEAEA
+337 KVKEEAEV

-355 TPAEEKIVV
+355 TPAEAKVV
-364 SQSDV
+364 ASQSNV
-369 ENKKQSEYDETL
+369 EDKKQPEYDETL
-381 DEDEAYASDRHHFVI
+381 DEDEAYASDHHHLVI
-396 PKYVVALVCVV
+396 PKYVVVLVSVV

-444 PKPKPKVVAP
+444 PKPKPTVVAP

-463 LDDKTDAENA
+463 SDDKTDAANA
-473 PVNGA
+473 LANGA
-478 QANNEQTDHSQL
+478 QANNEQTDHAQL

-515 ASEYLNDPRIRTGA
+515 ASVYLNDPRIRTGA
-529 YRIVGVEKTVTVK
+529 YRIVGVEKTMTAK

-567 GCSEIKSGQK
+567 GCSEIKPGQK

>member
-1 MEGRK
+1 

-38 EVAGAGIQEDK
+38 EVAGDGIQEDK

-97 INKPFAQ
+97 VNKPFAQ
-104 FETVVVNDGVDFSDI
+104 FETVVVNDGIDFSDI

-125 MEREEELQLQKEQ
+125 MEREEEELQLQKE
-138 ELQLLKGQECHDE
+138 QECHDE

-159 AELPQKAELSQEEEH
+159 AEQPQNEDLSQEEE
-174 SQEVEL
+174 Q
-180 NEDLPQEEELSQE
+180 P
-193 EEHSQEVELNEEL
+193 
-206 PQEAKKSQE
+206 QE
-215 SLLDAELES
+215 SLLDAELQS
-224 QEGGQKDELPQEVNT
+224 QEGGKKDELSQEANT

-260 DIPETSEDNIS
+260 DISVTSEDNIS
-271 QTSEDDIP
+271 QTSED
-279 ETSEDDIPETSEDNI
+279 NI
-294 SQTSED
+294 SQTSDD

-323 NGSAAEEIERVEEA
+323 NKSEAEEIERVEEA
-337 KVKEEAEA
+337 NVKEEAEV
-345 PKAAEAHVEK
+345 PKAAEVHVEK
-355 TPAEEKIVV
+355 TPAEAKVV
-364 SQSDV
+364 ASQSNV
-369 ENKKQSEYDETL
+369 ENKKQPEYDETL
-381 DEDEAYASDRHHFVI
+381 DEDEAYASDRHHLVI
-396 PKYVVALVCVV
+396 PKYVVALVSVV

-444 PKPKPKVVAP
+444 PKPKPTVVAP

-463 LDDKTDAENA
+463 SDDKTDAENVLA
-473 PVNGA
+473 NGA
-478 QANNEQTDHSQL
+478 QTNNEQTDHAQL

-515 ASEYLNDPRIRTGA
+515 ASVYLNDPRIRTGA
-529 YRIVGVEKTVTVK
+529 YRIVGVEKTMTAK

-567 GCSEIKSGQK
+567 GCSEIKPGQK

>member
-1 MEGRK
+1 

-38 EVAGAGIQEDK
+38 EVAGDGIQEDK

-97 INKPFAQ
+97 VNKPFAQ
-104 FETVVVNDGVDFSDI
+104 FETVVVNDGIDFSDI

-125 MEREEELQLQKEQ
+125 MEREEEELQLQKE
-138 ELQLLKGQECHDE
+138 QECHDE
-151 EVVQEEQN
+151 EVVQEEQ
-159 AELPQKAELSQEEEH
+159 PQKEELSQEEEQPREEEH

-180 NEDLPQEEELSQE
+180 NEDLS
-193 EEHSQEVELNEEL
+193 
-206 PQEAKKSQE
+206 QEAKKSQE
-215 SLLDAELES
+215 SLLDAELQS
-224 QEGGQKDELPQEVNT
+224 QEGGKKDELSQEANT

-245 VALSSELKNAEISED
+245 VALSSELKNAEISKD
-260 DIPETSEDNIS
+260 DISETSEDNIS
-271 QTSEDDIP
+271 QTSD
-279 ETSEDDIPETSEDNI
+279 
-294 SQTSED
+294 D

-323 NGSAAEEIERVEEA
+323 NKSEAEEIERVEEA
-337 KVKEEAEA
+337 KVKEEAEVL
-345 PKAAEAHVEK
+345 KATEAYVEE
-355 TPAEEKIVV
+355 TPAEAKVVV
-364 SQSDV
+364 SQSNV
-369 ENKKQSEYDETL
+369 ENKKQPEYDETL
-381 DEDEAYASDRHHFVI
+381 DEDEAYASDRHHLVI
-396 PKYVVALVCVV
+396 PKYVVALVSVV

-463 LDDKTDAENA
+463 SDDKTDAENVLA
-473 PVNGA
+473 NGA
-478 QANNEQTDHSQL
+478 QTNNEQTDHAQL

-515 ASEYLNDPRIRTGA
+515 ASVYLNDPRIRTGA
-529 YRIVGVEKTVTVK
+529 YRIVGVEKTVTAK

-567 GCSEIKSGQK
+567 GCSEIKPGQK

>member
-38 EVAGAGIQEDK
+38 EVAGDGIQEDK

-104 FETVVVNDGVDFSDI
+104 FETVVVNDGIDFSDI

-125 MEREEELQLQKEQ
+125 MEREEEELQLQKE
-138 ELQLLKGQECHDE
+138 QECHDE

-159 AELPQKAELSQEEEH
+159 AELPQK
-174 SQEVEL
+174 
-180 NEDLPQEEELSQE
+180 EELSQE
-193 EEHSQEVELNEEL
+193 EEQ
-206 PQEAKKSQE
+206 PQE
-215 SLLDAELES
+215 SLLDAELQS
-224 QEGGQKDELPQEVNT
+224 QEGGQKDELSQEANT

-245 VALSSELKNAEISED
+245 IALSSELKNAEISED
-260 DIPETSEDNIS
+260 DISETSEDNIS
-271 QTSEDDIP
+271 QTSD
-279 ETSEDDIPETSEDNI
+279 
-294 SQTSED
+294 D
-300 TISKTEENG
+300 TISQTEENG

-323 NGSAAEEIERVEEA
+323 NESEAEEIERVEEA
-337 KVKEEAEA
+337 KVKEEAEV
-345 PKAAEAHVEK
+345 PKAEEAYVEE
-355 TPAEEKIVV
+355 TPVEAKVV
-364 SQSDV
+364 ASQSNV
-369 ENKKQSEYDETL
+369 ENKKQPEYDETL
-381 DEDEAYASDRHHFVI
+381 DEDEAYASDRHHLVI
-396 PKYVVALVCVV
+396 PKYVVALVSVV

-444 PKPKPKVVAP
+444 PKPKPTVVAP

-463 LDDKTDAENA
+463 SDDKTDAENVLA
-473 PVNGA
+473 NGA
-478 QANNEQTDHSQL
+478 QANNEQTDHAQL

-515 ASEYLNDPRIRTGA
+515 ASVYLNDPRIRTGA
-529 YRIVGVEKTVTVK
+529 YRIVGVEKTVTAK

-567 GCSEIKSGQK
+567 GCSEIKPGQK
-577 VKIPKLELKRKGKK
+577 VKIPKLKLKRKGKK

>member
-1 MEGRK
+1 

-38 EVAGAGIQEDK
+38 EVAGDGIQEDK

-104 FETVVVNDGVDFSDI
+104 FETVVVNDGIDFSDI

-125 MEREEELQLQKEQ
+125 MEREEEELQLQKE
-138 ELQLLKGQECHDE
+138 QECHDE

-159 AELPQKAELSQEEEH
+159 VEQPQKEELSQEEEH
-174 SQEVEL
+174 PREEDLSQEVEL
-180 NEDLPQEEELSQE
+180 NEDLS
-193 EEHSQEVELNEEL
+193 
-206 PQEAKKSQE
+206 QEAKKSQE
-215 SLLDAELES
+215 SLLDAELQS
-224 QEGGQKDELPQEVNT
+224 QEGGQKDELSQEVNT

-245 VALSSELKNAEISED
+245 VALSSELKNAEIAED
-260 DIPETSEDNIS
+260 DISETSEDNIS
-271 QTSEDDIP
+271 QTSD
-279 ETSEDDIPETSEDNI
+279 
-294 SQTSED
+294 D

-309 IPEEVGM
+309 IPEEVGI

-323 NGSAAEEIERVEEA
+323 NESEAEEIERVEEA
-337 KVKEEAEA
+337 KVKEEAEV

-355 TPAEEKIVV
+355 TPEEAKVVV
-364 SQSDV
+364 SQSNV
-369 ENKKQSEYDETL
+369 ENKKQPEYDETL
-381 DEDEAYASDRHHFVI
+381 DEDEAYASDHHHLVI
-396 PKYVVALVCVV
+396 PKYVVALVSVV

-463 LDDKTDAENA
+463 SDDKTDAENA
-473 PVNGA
+473 LANGA
-478 QANNEQTDHSQL
+478 QANNEQTDHAQL

-515 ASEYLNDPRIRTGA
+515 ASVYLNDPRIRTGA
-529 YRIVGVEKTVTVK
+529 YRIVGVEKTVTAK

-567 GCSEIKSGQK
+567 GCSEIKPGQK

>member
-38 EVAGAGIQEDK
+38 EVAGDGIQEDK

-104 FETVVVNDGVDFSDI
+104 FETVVVNDGIDFSDI

-125 MEREEELQLQKEQ
+125 MEREEEELQLQKE
-138 ELQLLKGQECHDE
+138 QECHDE

-159 AELPQKAELSQEEEH
+159 AEQPQKEELSQEEEQPREEEH

-180 NEDLPQEEELSQE
+180 NEDLS
-193 EEHSQEVELNEEL
+193 
-206 PQEAKKSQE
+206 QEAKKSQE
-215 SLLDAELES
+215 SLLDAELQS
-224 QEGGQKDELPQEVNT
+224 QEGGQKDELSQEVNT

-260 DIPETSEDNIS
+260 DISETSEDNIS
-271 QTSEDDIP
+271 QTSD
-279 ETSEDDIPETSEDNI
+279 
-294 SQTSED
+294 D

-309 IPEEVGM
+309 IPEEVGI

-323 NGSAAEEIERVEEA
+323 NESEAEEIERVEEA
-337 KVKEEAEA
+337 KVKEEAEV

-355 TPAEEKIVV
+355 TPEEAKVVV
-364 SQSDV
+364 SQSNV
-369 ENKKQSEYDETL
+369 ENKKQPEYDETL
-381 DEDEAYASDRHHFVI
+381 DEDEAYASDHHHLVI
-396 PKYVVALVCVV
+396 PKYVVALVSVV

-463 LDDKTDAENA
+463 SDDKTDAENA
-473 PVNGA
+473 LANGA
-478 QANNEQTDHSQL
+478 QANNEQTDHAQL

-515 ASEYLNDPRIRTGA
+515 ASVYLNDPRIRTGA
-529 YRIVGVEKTVTVK
+529 YRIVGVEKTVTAK

-567 GCSEIKSGQK
+567 GCSEIKPGQK

>member
-38 EVAGAGIQEDK
+38 EVAGDGIQEDK

-104 FETVVVNDGVDFSDI
+104 FETVVVNDGIDFSDI

-125 MEREEELQLQKEQ
+125 MEREEEELQLQKE
-138 ELQLLKGQECHDE
+138 QECHDE
-151 EVVQEEQN
+151 EVVQEDQN
-159 AELPQKAELSQEEEH
+159 AEQPQKEELSQEEEQPWEEEH

-180 NEDLPQEEELSQE
+180 NEDLS
-193 EEHSQEVELNEEL
+193 
-206 PQEAKKSQE
+206 QEAKKSQE
-215 SLLDAELES
+215 SLLDAELQS
-224 QEGGQKDELPQEVNT
+224 QEGGQKDELSQEANT

-260 DIPETSEDNIS
+260 DISETSEDNIS
-271 QTSEDDIP
+271 QTSD
-279 ETSEDDIPETSEDNI
+279 
-294 SQTSED
+294 D

-323 NGSAAEEIERVEEA
+323 NKSEAEEIERVEEA
-337 KVKEEAEA
+337 KVKEEAEV
-345 PKAAEAHVEK
+345 PKAAEVHVEK
-355 TPAEEKIVV
+355 TPAEAKVVV
-364 SQSDV
+364 SQSNV
-369 ENKKQSEYDETL
+369 ENKKQPEYDETL
-381 DEDEAYASDRHHFVI
+381 DEDEAHASDRHHLVI
-396 PKYVVALVCVV
+396 PKYVVALVSVV

-444 PKPKPKVVAP
+444 PKPKPTVVAP

-463 LDDKTDAENA
+463 SDDKTDAENVQA
-473 PVNGA
+473 NGA
-478 QANNEQTDHSQL
+478 QANNEQTDHAQL

-515 ASEYLNDPRIRTGA
+515 ASVYLNDPRIRTGA
-529 YRIVGVEKTVTVK
+529 YRIVGVEKTMTAK

-567 GCSEIKSGQK
+567 GCSEIKPGQK

>member
-38 EVAGAGIQEDK
+38 EVAGDGIQEDK

-104 FETVVVNDGVDFSDI
+104 FETVVVNDGIDFSDI

-125 MEREEELQLQKEQ
+125 MEREEEELQLQKE
-138 ELQLLKGQECHDE
+138 QECHDE

-159 AELPQKAELSQEEEH
+159 AEQPQ
-174 SQEVEL
+174 
-180 NEDLPQEEELSQE
+180 NEDLS
-193 EEHSQEVELNEEL
+193 
-206 PQEAKKSQE
+206 QEAKKSQE
-215 SLLDAELES
+215 SLLDAELQS
-224 QEGGQKDELPQEVNT
+224 QEGGQKDDLSQEANT

-260 DIPETSEDNIS
+260 DISETSEDNIS
-271 QTSEDDIP
+271 QTSD
-279 ETSEDDIPETSEDNI
+279 
-294 SQTSED
+294 D

-316 LISHLKE
+316 LISHLKKNE
-323 NGSAAEEIERVEEA
+323 SEAEEIEKVEET
-337 KVKEEAEA
+337 KVKEEAEV

-355 TPAEEKIVV
+355 TPEEAKVVV
-364 SQSDV
+364 SQSNV
-369 ENKKQSEYDETL
+369 ENKKQPEYDETL
-381 DEDEAYASDRHHFVI
+381 DEDEAYASDHHHLVI
-396 PKYVVALVCVV
+396 PKYVVALVSVV

-463 LDDKTDAENA
+463 SDDKTDAANA
-473 PVNGA
+473 LANGA
-478 QANNEQTDHSQL
+478 QANNEQTDHAQL

-515 ASEYLNDPRIRTGA
+515 ASVYLNDPRIRTGA
-529 YRIVGVEKTVTVK
+529 YRIVGVEKTVTAK

-567 GCSEIKSGQK
+567 GCSEIKPGQK

>member
-18 VASKRGLTQAEAERF
+18 VASKRGLTQVEAERF

-38 EVAGAGIQEDK
+38 DVAGAGIQEDK

-125 MEREEELQLQKEQ
+125 MEREEEELQLQKE
-138 ELQLLKGQECHDE
+138 QECHDE

-159 AELPQKAELSQEEEH
+159 AELPQK
-174 SQEVEL
+174 
-180 NEDLPQEEELSQE
+180 EELSQE
-193 EEHSQEVELNEEL
+193 EEQPREELHSQEVELKGDL
-206 PQEAKKSQE
+206 SQEAKKSQE
-215 SLLDAELES
+215 SLLDAESQS
-224 QEGGQKDELPQEVNT
+224 QEGGQKDELSQEVNT

-260 DIPETSEDNIS
+260 NISETSEDNL
-271 QTSEDDIP
+271 
-279 ETSEDDIPETSEDNI
+279 

-323 NGSAAEEIERVEEA
+323 NDSAAEEIERVEEA
-337 KVKEEAEA
+337 KVNEEAEVS
-345 PKAAEAHVEK
+345 KAAEAHVEK
-355 TPAEEKIVV
+355 TPAEEKVVV
-364 SQSDV
+364 SQSNV

-381 DEDEAYASDRHHFVI
+381 DEDEAYASDHHHFVI

-412 GGLCWFAFIYGK
+412 GGLCWFAFTYGK

-463 LDDKTDAENA
+463 SDDKTDAENA
-473 PVNGA
+473 PANGA
-478 QANNEQTDHSQL
+478 QANNEQADHAQL
-490 AMKKKAKQD
+490 ALKKKAKQD
-499 SIRMAQANNAV
+499 SIRMTQANDAV

-529 YRIVGVEKTVTVK
+529 YRIVGVEKTVTAK
-542 SGQTLAGLSK
+542 SGQTLPGLSK

-567 GCSEIKSGQK
+567 GCSEIKPGQK
-577 VKIPKLELKRKGKK
+577 VKIPKLELKRKRKK